1 MQALKKTFIR
11 LLEKTLDDYKADNTY
26 LSETEMIDIMSM
38 LCHQALS
45 KESACKYLNISRSR
59 FDDLVREGKLPKG
72 IKRTGFKELI
82 FYKDELDQ
90 AIKKIRD
97 ERRESK

>member
-1 MQALKKTFIR
+1 MQALKKTFIK

-26 LSETEMIDIMSM
+26 LSETEMVDIMSM

-59 FDDLVREGKLPKG
+59 FDNLVREGKLPRG

>member
-1 MQALKKTFIR
+1 MQALKKTFIK

-26 LSETEMIDIMSM
+26 LSETEMVDIMSM

-59 FDDLVREGKLPKG
+59 FDDLVREGKLPRG